1 MAKNQPDYLTASA
14 MREYTPS
21 YSTQAVP
28 QLQFAQYA
36 WNDPKFALG
45 MLLGNL
51 GGQYLGSKLE
61 KDTAQRQ
68 FRQDN
73 PTAIPDDAKLFDVN
87 SIPTNANGNQ
97 AVGTAYNKFNG
108 DNGVSNDFLTN
119 LQNVQG
125 KLQYDPTTGAA
136 TGYQTPAFLPSMQA
150 QNNLYGY
157 YPTAV
162 DGNGNI
168 KDTNFSFAD
177 YLNGQTVPNGGQGLL
192 NFSQLQAM
200 AGGNNAADNPV
211 SQSMGVLPTAN
222 VQTPTQADASI
233 PAITGRLGNP
243 INGSLNMNTSALSL
257 PWQGKF
263 DYLKTGDELAGGSS
277 NNATPVKD
285 RKPMYTISDSFPGM
299 IKAGNIDIAHRPT
312 LKLPNGDI
320 ATVRSI
326 NVDID
331 DNGTQ
336 ALIPTVGPNGED
348 WTDQQAIEHYQK
360 TGENL
365 GIFKDRASA
374 EDYAEKLHEQQD
386 KMYVD
391 TPEQSQQGPIQ
402 PTDNQPIKDEQ
413 PIKAVEGPIKDEQP
427 IKEQSDQ
434 TEQKQPEMVDNPQYV
449 ALRTLMTKEKD
460 PKKKA
465 AMAAE
470 LNNIPAKVE
479 NWSWGPSNENT
490 RIDMT
495 GGVPEKFS
503 AADRENEFVRSELM
517 RGTPASVINAVVSL
531 ARPQWQAKEQAY
543 NRYQESQLYPDYY
556 TAAALGNY
564 PAAAQIAQGMEQ
576 YNPQLSAAMIAGLP
590 TGLNFYSTQVAKE
603 KAAQA
608 QQYKQNNMQLQG
620 RIDLDKLKFT
630 NAEKARF
637 KKMDYAHQLAMLEY
651 KAREQERIAQMRNDT
666 TLKAAQ
672 IRAASKGEKISNSDK
687 KAMNEVGHLYQRAMT
702 LNDDGTLDADAVDA
716 LQEYVNK
723 NADKYDDD
731 TFTKMNAMAAIAQA
745 TRAEK
750 DGASADTVS
759 AIFSQVPKYMLEDM
773 LPKRNW
779 DGYK

>member
-61 KDTAQRQ
+61 KDAAQRQ

-177 YLNGQTVPNGGQGLL
+177 YLNGQTAPNGGQGLL

-222 VQTPTQADASI
+222 VQAPTQADVSI

-263 DYLKTGDELAGGSS
+263 DYLK
-277 NNATPVKD
+277 
-285 RKPMYTISDSFPGM
+285 
-299 IKAGNIDIAHRPT
+299 KAG
-312 LKLPNGDI
+312 
-320 ATVRSI
+320 
-326 NVDID
+326 D
-331 DNGTQ
+331 DVAASSPADGTAAPQ
-336 ALIPTVGPNGED
+336 PI
-348 WTDQQAIEHYQK
+348 TD
-360 TGENL
+360 T
-365 GIFKDRASA
+365 
-374 EDYAEKLHEQQD
+374 
-386 KMYVD
+386 
-391 TPEQSQQGPIQ
+391 
-402 PTDNQPIKDEQ
+402 QPIKDEQ
-413 PIKAVEGPIKDEQP
+413 PIKAVEGPIRDEQP

-543 NRYQESQLYPDYY
+543 NRYQESQLYPAYY

-564 PAAAQIAQGMEQ
+564 PVAAQIAQGMEQ

-590 TGLNFYSTQVAKE
+590 TGLNFYSTQVAKD

-630 NAEKARF
+630 NAEKERF

-651 KAREQERIAQMRNDT
+651 KMREQERIAQMRNDT
-666 TLKAAQ
+666 TLKAIELKSKLNGGSGRGSSGDKQRYQELKDWVNNFEKAHKDDSDDTWKSDPDYVARKVELDKFTEPQ
-672 IRAASKGEKISNSDK
+672 YDPNNASDLYRFASRAIMSGKYTNQEIINALNS
-687 KAMNEVGHLYQRAMT
+687 M
-702 LNDDGTLDADAVDA
+702 NDDMAPSIIGN
-716 LQEYVNK
+716 LQSE
-723 NADKYDDD
+723 
-731 TFTKMNAMAAIAQA
+731 
-745 TRAEK
+745 
-750 DGASADTVS
+750 
-759 AIFSQVPKYMLEDM
+759 
-773 LPKRNW
+773 
-779 DGYK
+779 GYLK

>member
-61 KDTAQRQ
+61 KDVAQRQ

-73 PTAIPDDAKLFDVN
+73 PTAIPDDAKLFDTN
-87 SIPTNANGNQ
+87 SIPTNANGNY

-177 YLNGQTVPNGGQGLL
+177 YLNGQTAPNGGQGLL

-200 AGGNNAADNPV
+200 AGSNNAADNPV

-277 NNATPVKD
+277 NNAMPVKD
-285 RKPMYTISDSFPGM
+285 SKPMYTISDSFPGM

-312 LKLPNGDI
+312 LKLPDGDI

-348 WTDQQAIEHYQK
+348 WTDQQAIEHYKK

-374 EDYAEKLHEQQD
+374 ENYAEKLHEQQD

-391 TPEQSQQGPIQ
+391 TPKQSQQGQIQ

-413 PIKAVEGPIKDEQP
+413 PIKAVEGPIRDEQP

-543 NRYQESQLYPDYY
+543 NRYQESQLYPAYY

-564 PAAAQIAQGMEQ
+564 PAAAQMAQGMEQ
-576 YNPQLSAAMIAGLP
+576 YNPQLAATMIAGLP
-590 TGLNFYSTQVAKE
+590 TGLNFYSTQVAKD

-630 NAEKARF
+630 NAEKERF
-637 KKMDYAHQLAMLEY
+637 KKMDFAHQLAMLEY
-651 KAREQERIAQMRNDT
+651 KLREQERIAQMRNDT

-687 KAMNEVGHLYQRAMT
+687 KAMNEVGHLYQRAMK

-723 NADKYDDD
+723 NADKYDED
-731 TFTKMNAMAAIAQA
+731 TFTRMNAMAAIAQA

-759 AIFSQVPKYMLEDM
+759 AIFSQVPRYLLEQM
-773 LPKRNW
+773 IPERNW
-779 DGYK
+779 DGYQ

>member
-14 MREYTPS
+14 MQKYTPS

-61 KDTAQRQ
+61 KDAAQRQ

-73 PTAIPDDAKLFDVN
+73 PTAIPDDAKLFDTN
-87 SIPTNANGNQ
+87 SIPTNANGNY

-263 DYLKTGDELAGGSS
+263 DYLK
-277 NNATPVKD
+277 
-285 RKPMYTISDSFPGM
+285 
-299 IKAGNIDIAHRPT
+299 KAG
-312 LKLPNGDI
+312 
-320 ATVRSI
+320 
-326 NVDID
+326 D
-331 DNGTQ
+331 DVAASSPADGTAAPQ
-336 ALIPTVGPNGED
+336 PI
-348 WTDQQAIEHYQK
+348 TD
-360 TGENL
+360 T
-365 GIFKDRASA
+365 
-374 EDYAEKLHEQQD
+374 
-386 KMYVD
+386 
-391 TPEQSQQGPIQ
+391 
-402 PTDNQPIKDEQ
+402 QPIKDEQ
-413 PIKAVEGPIKDEQP
+413 PIKAVEGPITNEQP

-434 TEQKQPEMVDNPQYV
+434 TERKQPEMVDNPQYV
-449 ALRTLMTKEKD
+449 ALRTLMNKEKD

-543 NRYQESQLYPDYY
+543 NRYQESQLYPAYY

-564 PAAAQIAQGMEQ
+564 PVAAQIAQGMEQ

-590 TGLNFYSTQVAKE
+590 TGLNFYSTQVAKD

-630 NAEKARF
+630 NAEKERF

-651 KAREQERIAQMRNDT
+651 KMREQERIAQMRNDT
-666 TLKAAQ
+666 TLKAIELKSKLNGGSGRGSSGDKQRYQELKDWVNNFEKAHKDDSDDTWKSDPDYVARKVELDKFTEPQ
-672 IRAASKGEKISNSDK
+672 YDPNNASDLYRFASRAIMSGKYTNQEIINALNS
-687 KAMNEVGHLYQRAMT
+687 M
-702 LNDDGTLDADAVDA
+702 NDDMAPSIIGN
-716 LQEYVNK
+716 LQSE
-723 NADKYDDD
+723 
-731 TFTKMNAMAAIAQA
+731 
-745 TRAEK
+745 
-750 DGASADTVS
+750 
-759 AIFSQVPKYMLEDM
+759 
-773 LPKRNW
+773 
-779 DGYK
+779 GYLK